1 MSDEAN
7 YFDEELEEIE
17 RKKEQE
23 LLEALKRR
31 EIEEQR
37 RREEEMKRKALAR
50 IVFTPEARQRLS
62 NLRLVKP
69 KLVEQLE
76 NYLITLAQEGKL
88 PVPLDDET
96 LKKILY
102 QLQNKR
108 EIRITRL

>member
-1 MSDEAN
+1 LSDEAN